1 MSYCP
6 ADATSGFIQLT
17 GPITQTKLNQISQKR
32 HPFRTSFT
40 PRTTPATLAQFHISD
55 NANNTCIVNHV
66 TYTVID
72 IQICKPVHTGYLLPG
87 TTESPSAEMIVS
99 CTAANE
105 VSGMLLCVPIYNTG
119 SARNN
124 QYLSQVI
131 HQPNTINIATL
142 DTVFINQPSFR
153 YRTCFETIHPQNGPS
168 THSIYV
174 HVFPKGVH
182 LSNSDYTALTRGT
195 LPRFGIPVTLRD
207 AEPTV
212 QTYTF
217 TNGNKTS
224 TANSSDGFV
233 YTVSIYTSDDE
244 FTRKIEY
251 FTEGPIPVKTTT
263 KKKGLYT
270 PDQYKCVP
278 FDQTKNLIEETG
290 IIYVTPGATNTTLT
304 KYMADQQQKQSSN
317 SSATDSHNV
326 EKIETIIGSS
336 VVGACVLIIL
346 GGVVYSLKK

>member
-168 THSIYV
+168 TQVSMFMFFQREFIYQIRIILHLHVELCHDLEFRLHFVMQNRLFKHIHLQMEIKHPPQIQAMGLSIR
-174 HVFPKGVH
+174 F
-182 LSNSDYTALTRGT
+182 LS
-195 LPRFGIPVTLRD
+195 TLRMMNLH
-207 AEPTV
+207 ARL
-212 QTYTF
+212 
-217 TNGNKTS
+217 NIS
-224 TANSSDGFV
+224 
-233 YTVSIYTSDDE
+233 
-244 FTRKIEY
+244 RK
-251 FTEGPIPVKTTT
+251 
-263 KKKGLYT
+263 
-270 PDQYKCVP
+270 VP
-278 FDQTKNLIEETG
+278 FQ
-290 IIYVTPGATNTTLT
+290 
-304 KYMADQQQKQSSN
+304 
-317 SSATDSHNV
+317 
-326 EKIETIIGSS
+326 
-336 VVGACVLIIL
+336 
-346 GGVVYSLKK
+346 